1 MSNPRQ
7 QTRVFQQNVNFTIT
21 LTAGGL
27 AIVFSIISIIIYG
40 IVDKWVNW
48 KEIVSFSIT
57 TIGVSAGITSA
68 IYVAESI
75 KNSYEDKQEE
85 KNLRKQE
92 RDEDLHIKK
101 QERSF
106 NYIAKWNSPDFQDI
120 RKPLIEKLRD
130 PLKGKDNDQE
140 IRQIVRK
147 ILDNEPEVERHAS
160 QVLNFLEEVATA
172 ILKNYS
178 DEEILKDFFIYI
190 FYRHELVLRTLIEDL
205 ERQKSSIIWEN
216 FQKINKKWD
225 YQPVRRG
232 V

>member
-85 KNLRKQE
+85 
-92 RDEDLHIKK
+92 
-101 QERSF
+101 RSF
-106 NYIAKWNSPDFQDI
+106 NYIAQWNSPDFQDI

-130 PLKGKDNDQE
+130 PLKGKDDEQE
-140 IRQIVRK
+140 IREIVRN
-147 ILDNEPEVERHAS
+147 ILDKEPEVERHAS

-205 ERQKSSIIWEN
+205 ERQKSSNIWEN
-216 FQKINKKWD
+216 FLKINKKWN
-225 YQPVRRG
+225 YKPVRRG

>member
-1 MSNPRQ
+1 MSNSRQ

-27 AIVFSIISIIIYG
+27 AIAFSIISIIIYG

-75 KNSYEDKQEE
+75 KNSFEDKQEE

-92 RDEDLHIKK
+92 RDEDLNIKK

-106 NYIAKWNSPDFQDI
+106 NYIAQWNSPDFQDI

-130 PLKGKDNDQE
+130 PLKGNDNEQE
-140 IRQIVRK
+140 IRAIVRK
-147 ILDNEPEVERHAS
+147 ILDDEPEVERHAS
-160 QVLNFLEEVATA
+160 QILNFLEEVATA

-205 ERQKSSIIWEN
+205 ERQKSSIIWKN
-216 FQKINKKWD
+216 FLEINKKWN
-225 YQPVRRG
+225 YQPVRKG